1 MLDLTIISR
10 GRQQAISTL
19 NGMRPDRQPRIR
31 SEGLEAAAKGVQ
43 RRIRTAYLRG
53 PRPMH
58 LDRIHGDTIDSI
70 QIDRRQ
76 LPDAIQIGSAM
87 LHLELA
93 EFGRSGRRRRP
104 AFQPALEDE
113 LAERM
118 PDAFIDAW
126 QKFLRKGISGGSLL
140 EHRSAGARTI

>member
-10 GRQQAISTL
+10 GREQAISTL
-19 NGMRPDRQPRIR
+19 NGVRPDRQPRIR

-53 PRPMH
+53 PRPTH

-118 PDAFIDAW
+118 PGAFIDAW
-126 QKFLRKGISGGSLL
+126 QKYLRKGISGGGMLG
-140 EHRSAGARTI
+140 HQRAGAGTI